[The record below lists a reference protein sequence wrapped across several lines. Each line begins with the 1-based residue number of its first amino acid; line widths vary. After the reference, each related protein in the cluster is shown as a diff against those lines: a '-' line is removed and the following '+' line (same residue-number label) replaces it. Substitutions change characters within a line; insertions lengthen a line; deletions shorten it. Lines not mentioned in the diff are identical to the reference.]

1 MGVIY
6 DIAGTSSDTFMLNG
20 KLTLLQGDNEPLNY
34 QGKNGDVYFQ
44 TNGNI
49 WVKVQSIWNNISASS
64 LPRAGDVPNKM
75 VYSNGTYYVATS
87 FNYNDI
93 ALKSELNDFKNGAT
107 FSGTTTFTSSAN
119 FKNGVDVLGATPHID
134 FHYNNSTSDY
144 TTRLAEDANGVLSIT
159 SANNAQNNASNS
171 TTSTSIATKGW
182 VNDPTKSTNVL
193 HRTGDETVDGV
204 KTFKQTIQGT
214 AYRAL
219 WGDLAEYYESDKDYA
234 NGTLVQ
240 FGGEKEIT
248 IASVKVNAII
258 TSEPGFI
265 LNNRENNGL
274 AIALVGKVPVRIIG
288 KVEKFD
294 EIVLSETLGVGRV
307 KKNDSEKT
315 IAIALETN
323 ANENE
328 KLVKCVTKLDF

>member
-20 KLTLLQGDNEPLNY
+20 KLTLLQGDNEPLTY
-34 QGKNGDVYFQ
+34 QGKSGDVYFQ

-49 WVKVQSIWNNISASS
+49 WVKVQSTWNNISASS
-64 LPRAGDVPNKM
+64 LPRAGDVANKM

-93 ALKSELNDFKNGAT
+93 ALKSELNDFKNGAN
-107 FSGTTTFTSSAN
+107 FSGSTTFTSSAN
-119 FKNGVDVLGATPHID
+119 FKGEVEILGSTPHID
-134 FHYNNSTSDY
+134 FHYNNSSSDY
-144 TTRLAEDANGVLSIT
+144 TARLIESENGVLSIT
-159 SANNAQNNASNS
+159 SANNAQNNA
-171 TTSTSIATKGW
+171 TDSTSSNAIATKGW
-182 VNDPTKSTNVL
+182 VNDPTKSTNVV
-193 HRTGDETVDGV
+193 HRTGNETIDGV
-204 KTFKQTIQGT
+204 KTFKQTLQGT
-214 AYRAL
+214 AYRAY
-219 WGDLAEYYESDKDYA
+219 WGDLAEYYESDKDYEK
-234 NGTLVQ
+234 GTLIQ

-248 IASVKVNAII
+248 IASTKVNAVI

-265 LNNRENNGL
+265 LNNKENKGL
-274 AIALVGKVPVRIIG
+274 AIALTGKVPVRIVG

-307 KKNDSEKT
+307 KKNDCEKT
-315 IAIALETN
+315 IAIALEAN
-323 ANENE
+323 ADENE